1 MYDNRKVEREE
12 EQKQMVCKILMILY
26 ANISF
31 IKKKK
36 RLQTVDKS
44 DRDSVISVI
53 SQACKCL
60 SNAESTVTPNDGLN
74 VILSYG
80 GFVFN

>member
-12 EQKQMVCKILMILY
+12 EQKQMVCKILMMLY

-31 IKKKK
+31 IKK

-44 DRDSVISVI
+44 DRDSVI
-53 SQACKCL
+53 
-60 SNAESTVTPNDGLN
+60 
-74 VILSYG
+74 
-80 GFVFN
+80 

>member
-12 EQKQMVCKILMILY
+12 EQKQMVCMILMILY

-44 DRDSVISVI
+44 DRDSVI
-53 SQACKCL
+53 
-60 SNAESTVTPNDGLN
+60 
-74 VILSYG
+74 
-80 GFVFN
+80 

>member
-12 EQKQMVCKILMILY
+12 EQKQMVCKILMMLY

-44 DRDSVISVI
+44 YRDSVI
-53 SQACKCL
+53 
-60 SNAESTVTPNDGLN
+60 
-74 VILSYG
+74 
-80 GFVFN
+80 